1 MSSLFHRW
9 REPSS
14 HLALLLAAALAML
27 LAALPAQAA
36 VTVHFHSFN
45 GSVLFGRFPHTFVVF
60 EGTLD
65 DTGTVVNE
73 NFGFTAKSTTQAISG
88 PAEHDIVVEEPD
100 QIRRTN
106 RHFSVVLT
114 DAQYRRLRE
123 EVETWRNQPGRYYSL
138 DTRNCVHFVARMA
151 ELIGIRADV
160 PANMVRRPRAW
171 LNYVTRNNPHLGAD
185 EVR

>member
-1 MSSLFHRW
+1 MVSRIGPITRRLASL
-9 REPSS
+9 
-14 HLALLLAAALAML
+14 LMALLACLLVAA
-27 LAALPAQAA
+27 PVQAA

-45 GSVLFGRFPHTFVVF
+45 GSVLFGRFPHTFLVF

-65 DTGTVVNE
+65 GTGQVISE

-88 PAEHDIVVEEPD
+88 PAEHDIMVEEPA

-114 DAQYRRLRE
+114 DAQYRLLRE
-123 EVETWRNQPGRYYSL
+123 EVETWRNQPGRYYNL
-138 DTRNCVHFVARMA
+138 DTRNCVHFVARLG
-151 ELIGIRADV
+151 ELLGIQADV

-171 LNYVTRNNPHLGAD
+171 LNHVVRQNPQLGGRVFD
-185 EVR
+185 